1 MRIWEGEGEDLGV
14 VYGWW
19 MHTCT
24 CIHVHVG
31 SGLWVVD
38 GVGAWETSL
47 RWTIGG
53 RFGVVST
60 GIEGVRVVELLSSG
74 GGVRRTWS
82 TLHVGDS
89 GQAETEPRF
98 FN

>member
-1 MRIWEGEGEDLGV
+1 MRIWEWSMGGG
-14 VYGWW
+14 
-19 MHTCT
+19 
-24 CIHVHVG
+24 CIHVHVCMYMYG